1 MYGCRGE
8 FPDVLRRNQSGLKRL
23 IEVIEGG
30 FEVWMCVLISGGQIL
45 SLKSR
50 SEAWRADLR
59 PGELI

>member
-1 MYGCRGE
+1 MYRCRGE

-30 FEVWMCVLISGGQIL
+30 FEVWMCVLISGEQIL

-59 PGELI
+59 PEELI